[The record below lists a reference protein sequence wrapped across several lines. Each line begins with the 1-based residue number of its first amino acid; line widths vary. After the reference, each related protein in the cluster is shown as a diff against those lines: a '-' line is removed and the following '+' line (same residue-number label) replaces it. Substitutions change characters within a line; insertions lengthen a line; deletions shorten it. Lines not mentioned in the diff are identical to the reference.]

1 MALHRVDRKGQRSR
15 SHSPHYQH
23 AFAEKGETMRRTLL
37 ALVLVCGF
45 GLPLATFADAGAQ
58 AEATGPVVFTVH
70 AASCP
75 LEDVYSDVG
84 LYDACHAN
92 ALEGVTFTFGSL
104 EAAPVSF
111 TTDAAGIGAAAI
123 LDGSTSVSQVT
134 LSVDQASATDAGGY
148 VYCADQN
155 SGTVLFDGP
164 VNYGDIVPLFTIDN
178 SQAVICDWFI
188 YTDGAP
194 VDEATVAEVANG

>member
-1 MALHRVDRKGQRSR
+1 
-15 SHSPHYQH
+15 
-23 AFAEKGETMRRTLL
+23 MRRTLL

-45 GLPLATFADAGAQ
+45 GLPLATFAVAGAQ
-58 AEATGPVVFTVH
+58 AEVTGPVVFTVH
-70 AASCP
+70 ASTCP
-75 LEDVYSDVG
+75 IEDVYSDVG

-92 ALEGVTFTFGSL
+92 VLEGATFTFGSL
-104 EAAPVSF
+104 EAEPVSF
-111 TTDAAGIGAAAI
+111 TTDAAGIGSAEI

-134 LSVDQASATDAGGY
+134 LSIDPTSATEAGGY

-155 SGTVLFDGP
+155 SGSVLFDGP
-164 VNYGDIVPLFTIDN
+164 VGYGDIVPLFTIDN

-194 VDEATVAEVANG
+194 LDEVAVG